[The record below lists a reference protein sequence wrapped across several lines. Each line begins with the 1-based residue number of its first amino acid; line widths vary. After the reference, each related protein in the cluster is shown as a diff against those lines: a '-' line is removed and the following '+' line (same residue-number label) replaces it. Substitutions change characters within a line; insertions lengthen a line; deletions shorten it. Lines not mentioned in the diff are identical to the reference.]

1 MEKEKSLL
9 GEQAKQS
16 IFNFIVL
23 WDSMP
28 KFELNDLKHVSEEVN
43 SGIVTGYGIGAVK
56 LTYGDYNLQGSD
68 DVSW

>member
-1 MEKEKSLL
+1 
-9 GEQAKQS
+9 
-16 IFNFIVL
+16 
-23 WDSMP
+23 MP

-43 SGIVTGYGIGAVK
+43 SGIVTGYGICAVK